1 MLSGTIEASFTS
13 LPKKDRINK
22 IYIGGSGFKNY
33 NNKIGILARGF
44 NSDVKN
50 NGNKTWSG
58 YHGGVSFL
66 KKSNNFSYELDLR
79 YEDQEGLIDKIVSLT
94 LNRRF

>member
-1 MLSGTIEASFTS
+1 MLSPLEV
-13 LPKKDRINK
+13 INL
-22 IYIGGSGFKNY
+22 SKNY

-66 KKSNNFSYELDLR
+66 KKSNNLFIFPRLVYDVYLNINITILSTIFQNFTKYPHPLLFS
-79 YEDQEGLIDKIVSLT
+79 SS
-94 LNRRF
+94 